1 MTAKDRLKVGVVGAG
16 FAGRAH
22 MQGYKNVSEDADLIA
37 ICDVSQDRAQEAA
50 EKYDIPNVF
59 TDYEV
64 MLRLSELDAI
74 SVCLPNAMHMPV
86 TVAAL
91 EAGKHVLC
99 EKPLAANAQQAAKM
113 VEAAEKSG
121 KILAMSLNFR
131 YQGKA
136 LTAKKLIEA
145 GELGEIYYA
154 KTAMLRNNAIPR
166 GWFHVKERSGG
177 GPLLDLAS
185 HMLDV
190 TWWLMGRPEPV
201 SVSGVTFAK
210 LGVAGEAMGTWGVG
224 YGDGPVD
231 IEDLAVGLI
240 RFKEGQSLLVE
251 VSWALHS
258 PPTEYSRIFGT
269 KGGVSVFPDFAIHK
283 PSASVPQMEPNKD
296 RIREFVRN
304 VLDGTEPLGPGS
316 DGLQIMRM
324 LDAIYKSAETG
335 KEQPP
340 EPFC

>member
-1 MTAKDRLKVGVVGAG
+1 MGVKGKLKVGVAGAG

-22 MQGYKNVSEDADLIA
+22 IEGYKNVSESADLIA
-37 ICDVSQDRAQEAA
+37 VCDVSKERAQGAA
-50 EKYDIPNVF
+50 VKYGIPRVF
-59 TDYEV
+59 TDYEE
-64 MLRLSELDAI
+64 MLKLDELDAI
-74 SVCLPNAMHMPV
+74 SVCLPNAMHMPA

-99 EKPLAANAQQAAKM
+99 EKPLATNAEEAAKM
-113 VEAAEKSG
+113 VKASEKAG

-131 YQGKA
+131 YEGRT
-136 LTAKKLIEA
+136 LTLKKLIEE
-145 GELGEIYYA
+145 GKLGEIYYA

-201 SVSGVTFAK
+201 SASGATFAK
-210 LGVAGEAMGTWGVG
+210 LGVAGKGMGTWGVG

-231 IEDLAVGLI
+231 IEDLAIGLI
-240 RFKEGQSLLVE
+240 KFKDGQSLFVE

-258 PPTEYSRIFGT
+258 PPTHYCYIFGT
-269 KGGVSVFPDFAIHK
+269 EGGASLYPDFAIFK
-283 PSASVPQMEPNKD
+283 DPPAETPELEPGKD

-304 VLDGTEPLGPGS
+304 VLDGTEPLGPGR
-316 DGLQIMRM
+316 DGLQVMRM
-324 LDAIYKSAETG
+324 LTAIYKSAVTG
-335 KEQPP
+335 KEAAV
-340 EPFC
+340 

>member
-1 MTAKDRLKVGVVGAG
+1 ME
-16 FAGRAH
+16 
-22 MQGYKNVSEDADLIA
+22 GYKNVEDADLIA
-37 ICDVSQDRAQEAA
+37 VCDVGKDRAQEAA
-50 EKYDIPNVF
+50 EKYGIPNVF
-59 TDYEV
+59 TDYEEV
-64 MLRLSELDAI
+64 LKLDELDAI

-99 EKPLAANAQQAAKM
+99 EKPLAANANQAAKM

-154 KTAMLRNNAIPR
+154 KTAMLRNNAIPK

-201 SVSGVTFAK
+201 SVSGATFAK
-210 LGVAGEAMGTWGVG
+210 LGVAGKGMGTWGVG

-240 RFKEGQSLLVE
+240 RFKDGQSLFVE
-251 VSWALHS
+251 VSWVLHS
-258 PPTEYSRIFGT
+258 PPAGYCHIFGT
-269 KGGVSVFPDFAIHK
+269 QGGVTVFPDLAVHK
-283 PSASVPQMEPNKD
+283 PSAQIPEMEPNKD

-304 VLDGTEPLGPGS
+304 VLDGTEPLGPGR
-316 DGLQIMRM
+316 DGLQVMRM

-335 KEQPP
+335 KEAAV
-340 EPFC
+340 

>member
-1 MTAKDRLKVGVVGAG
+1 MTTKDKLRVGVVGAG

-22 MQGYKNVSEDADLIA
+22 MGGYKNVEDADLIA
-37 ICDVSQDRAQEAA
+37 VCDVEKDRAQEAA
-50 EKYDIPNVF
+50 EKYHIPNVF
-59 TDYEV
+59 TDYEE
-64 MLRLSELDAI
+64 MLELDGLDAI
-74 SVCLPNAMHMPV
+74 SVCLPNVMHMPA

-99 EKPLAANAQQAAKM
+99 EKPLATNAEQAAKM

-131 YQGKA
+131 YQGRA
-136 LTAKKLIEA
+136 LTLKRLIEA

-154 KTAMLRNNAIPR
+154 KTAMLRSNAIPR

-177 GPLLDLAS
+177 GPLLDLAA
-185 HMLDV
+185 HVLDM

-201 SVSGVTFAK
+201 SASGVTFAK
-210 LGVAGEAMGTWGVG
+210 LGVAGKGMGTWGVG

-240 RFKEGQSLLVE
+240 KFKDGQSLFVE

-258 PPTEYSRIFGT
+258 PSVQYCHIFGT
-269 KGGVSVFPDFAIHK
+269 EGGASLYPDFAIYK
-283 PSASVPQMEPNKD
+283 EPSVQTPKMDQDKD

-304 VLDGTEPLGPGS
+304 VLDGTEPLGTGS
-316 DGLQIMRM
+316 DGLQVMRM

-335 KEQPP
+335 KEAPV
-340 EPFC
+340 

>member
-1 MTAKDRLKVGVVGAG
+1 MTAKGKLKVGVVGAG

-22 MQGYKNVSEDADLIA
+22 MQGYKNVEDADLIA
-37 ICDVSQDRAQEAA
+37 VCDVGKERAQEAA
-50 EKYDIPNVF
+50 EKHGIPNVF
-59 TDYEV
+59 TDYEE
-64 MLRLSELDAI
+64 MLKLDELDAI
-74 SVCLPNAMHMPV
+74 SVCLPNVLHMPV
-86 TVAAL
+86 TVAGL

-99 EKPLAANAQQAAKM
+99 EKPLAANAEQAAKM

-121 KILAMSLNFR
+121 KTLAMSLNFR
-131 YQGKA
+131 YRSDA

-177 GPLLDLAS
+177 GPLLDLAA
-185 HMLDV
+185 HVLDV

-201 SVSGVTFAK
+201 SASGSTFAK
-210 LGVAGEAMGTWGVG
+210 LGVAGKAMGSWGVG

-231 IEDLAVGLI
+231 IEDMAVGLI
-240 RFKEGQSLLVE
+240 RFKDGQSLSVE

-258 PPTEYSRIFGT
+258 PPTEYCHVFGT
-269 KGGVSVFPDFAIHK
+269 EGGVSVFPNFAIHK
-283 PSASVPQMEPNKD
+283 DPSVEAPKMEPDQD

-304 VLDGTEPLGPGS
+304 VLDGTEPLGPGR
-316 DGLQIMRM
+316 DGLKVMRM

-335 KEQPP
+335 REAAV
-340 EPFC
+340 